1 MEQEKLQVL
10 LEDMTLEEKLAQVFQ
25 LAACCYEDNY
35 EPNFTGPMREIQI
48 DDTLR
53 RTAGS
58 VIGDLEPEELLRLKA
73 VCASG
78 PHKIPALFM
87 LDVIHGYKTIFPI
100 PLALS
105 CSWDP
110 TLMEKTC
117 RIAAKEARA
126 AGIHATFAPM
136 ADLVRDSRW
145 GRVMESTGEDPYLNA
160 QFAKAS
166 VKGFQGNGIAKTD
179 SLLSCVK
186 HFAAYGAV
194 EGGKEYNTVDMS
206 RGMLRD
212 MYLDA
217 YHAAVDAGCR
227 LVMTAFNT
235 VERVP
240 ATCNRWLL
248 NDLLRKEWGFEG
260 VVITDW
266 NSMDELRAHSV
277 AENGEEAAAKALT
290 AGVDIDMM
298 SGHYPFSLKKKLEE
312 NPSLLPLLD
321 TAVLRILKLK
331 NEMGL
336 FEDPARGTDPI
347 LARKLFLCEEHRQT
361 ALEAAC
367 KSMVLLKNEELL
379 PLRPDCRVTVAG
391 TMADAR
397 NLLGGWS
404 FTGNPEDGIS
414 LMEALQKSEASILMP
429 AQNRTDVK
437 DVCELAKQSEVTLVF
452 AGEPMEET
460 GEAQSKTSLRLTEK
474 DMALLAAL
482 KQQGSKVVLVVFSGR
497 ALVLSDAEPFCDA
510 ILQAWFPGT
519 EAGQAVV
526 DILFGKSM
534 PEGKLTISF
543 PYAEGQLPLYY
554 NHYRTGRPQ
563 ISDTDGEIYVSHY
576 VDIPNKAFY
585 PFGYGLSYT
594 TYAYSKLQLS
604 DKIMHSKEKLQVSV
618 QVKNTGHRAGTEIV
632 QLYVCDPCAS
642 LVRPVQQLRGFCHV
656 SLRPGEEKTVCFTL
670 TEEDL
675 GFWDNEET
683 FCVEPG
689 KFTVMVGT
697 DSERVQKA
705 DFVYM

>member
-1 MEQEKLQVL
+1 MEQEKIGAL
-10 LEDMTLEEKLAQVFQ
+10 LKDMSLEEKLAQVFQ
-25 LAACCYEDNY
+25 LAACCYEENY
-35 EPNFTGPMREIQI
+35 EPDFTGPMREIQVN
-48 DDTLR
+48 DVMRQTV
-53 RTAGS
+53 GS
-58 VIGDLEPEELLRLKA
+58 VIGNLEPEELLRLKK
-73 VCASG
+73 VCALG

-110 TLMEKTC
+110 KLMERTC

-160 QFAKAS
+160 QFTKAA
-166 VKGFQGNGIAKTD
+166 VQGFQGKGIHEKD
-179 SLLSCVK
+179 SLISCVK

-212 MYLDA
+212 MYLEA
-217 YHAAVDAGCR
+217 YHAAVDAGCK

-248 NDLLRKEWGFEG
+248 DTLLRKEWGFDG

-266 NSMDELRAHSV
+266 NSIDELQAHSV
-277 AENGEEAAAKALT
+277 AESGGEAAEKSLM

-298 SGHYPFSLKKKLEE
+298 SGHYPFSLKKRIEE

-321 TAVLRILKLK
+321 QAVLRILDLK

-336 FEDPARGTDPI
+336 FEDPTRGTDPR
-347 LARKLFLCEEHRQT
+347 LARELFLCAEHRKT
-361 ALEAAC
+361 ALEAAQ
-367 KSMVLLKNEELL
+367 KSMVLLKNKEIL
-379 PLRPDCRVTVAG
+379 PLCHKCRVTIAG

-404 FTGNPEDGIS
+404 FTGNPEDGVS
-414 LMEALQKSEASILMP
+414 LIEALKKSELELYIPKKS
-429 AQNRTDVK
+429 RTDVK
-437 DVCELAKQSEVTLVF
+437 EVCELAEQSDVTIVF

-460 GEAQSKTSLRLTEK
+460 GEAKSKVSLRLKEQ
-474 DMALLAAL
+474 DRALIAAL
-482 KQQGSKVVLVVFSGR
+482 NQQESKVVLVVFSGR
-497 ALVLSDAEPFCDA
+497 ALVLCDVEPFCDA

-526 DILFGKSM
+526 DILLGRVM
-534 PEGKLTISF
+534 PEGKLTLSF

-554 NHYRTGRPQ
+554 NYYRTGRPQ
-563 ISDTDGEIYVSHY
+563 QSKVDGEIYVSHY
-576 VDIPNKAFY
+576 MDIPNRALY

-594 TYAYSKLQLS
+594 QYEYRNLQLS
-604 DKIMHSKEKLQVSV
+604 AKTMHPGEKLEVSV
-618 QVKNTGHRAGTEIV
+618 RVKNIGKRAGTEIV

-642 LVRPVQQLRGFCHV
+642 LVRPVQQLRGFSRV
-656 SLRPGEEKTVCFTL
+656 KLQPGEEKTVHFVL

-675 GFWDNEET
+675 GFWDNEEN

-689 KFTVMVGT
+689 RFIVMVGT
-697 DSERVQKA
+697 DSERVQKVEFLYA
-705 DFVYM
+705 